1 MEKLNTN
8 FTDDEQRWYVAN
20 LYMYMNYHPTS
31 DYPINLE
38 NVFKMIGF
46 ANKGNAMKTIQSNF
60 TEGEDYKKLLFR
72 MEKHVKNGK
81 DLGGAGLNK
90 ETVMLNVDTFKN
102 LCMLAKTVF
111 YVKQEAF
118 DYYNLIK

>member
-1 MEKLNTN
+1 
-8 FTDDEQRWYVAN
+8 
-20 LYMYMNYHPTS
+20 MNYHPTS

-72 MEKHVKNGK
+72 MEKQVKNGK
-81 DLGGAGLNK
+81 DLTCNTRKHKWNLIFDKKVFNDK
-90 ETVMLNVDTFKN
+90 E
-102 LCMLAKTVF
+102 VF
-111 YVKQEAF
+111 YVKQEAL